1 MAHLGSM
8 IPGGPYSPTPFGLSQ
23 PFFNLF
29 LTWYSFLFMFYSP
42 LDQFEI
48 KPLIM
53 VNNILSLAL
62 TNYTLYLIIVVS
74 IIFGYTTIIRNG
86 RLGST
91 R

>member
-1 MAHLGSM
+1 M
-8 IPGGPYSPTPFGLSQ
+8 GPTLPLCLAFLNPLY
-23 PFFNLF
+23 NLYPIRY
-29 LTWYSFLFMFYSP
+29 LLFIMFYSP

-48 KPLIM
+48 KPLLM
-53 VNNILSLAL
+53 VNNILTLAL

-74 IIFGYTTIIRNG
+74 IIFGYTSIISNG

>member
-1 MAHLGSM
+1 
-8 IPGGPYSPTPFGLSQ
+8 
-23 PFFNLF
+23 
-29 LTWYSFLFMFYSP
+29 MFYSP

-48 KPLIM
+48 KPLLM
-53 VNNILSLAL
+53 VNNILTLAL

-74 IIFGYTTIIRNG
+74 IIFGYTSIISNG